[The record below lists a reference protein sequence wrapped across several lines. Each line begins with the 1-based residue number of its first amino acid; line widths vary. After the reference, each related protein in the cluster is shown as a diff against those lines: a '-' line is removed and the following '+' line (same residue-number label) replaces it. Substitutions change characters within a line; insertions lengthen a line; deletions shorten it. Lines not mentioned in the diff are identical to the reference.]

1 MLSWKETTYKYKSIF
16 ITKAGNRRAKEE
28 KKKKKRK
35 RKSIKLLM
43 AHLHSIPWPHLR
55 SCLGTPGWNLQA
67 PGERDH
73 DNRLRVRFH
82 RGDRVAAMF
91 DQLSI
96 GLSRGFLIGR
106 TRDRVLNWPR
116 IKLAPLGYCQGSSAE
131 VFNLRATIDTCTFT
145 ERSSGRGW
153 TLYKFSCTHFPFE
166 CSLIFRP
173 LSKHSLLY

>member
-1 MLSWKETTYKYKSIF
+1 
-16 ITKAGNRRAKEE
+16 
-28 KKKKKRK
+28 
-35 RKSIKLLM
+35 M

-96 GLSRGFLIGR
+96 VACLAVSLSGEHG
-106 TRDRVLNWPR
+106 T
-116 IKLAPLGYCQGSSAE
+116 GY
-131 VFNLRATIDTCTFT
+131 
-145 ERSSGRGW
+145 
-153 TLYKFSCTHFPFE
+153 
-166 CSLIFRP
+166 
-173 LSKHSLLY
+173 